1 MYQDHQKFI
10 LEVGETRR
18 KMNDELESVEEEL
31 SKLKGEAF

>member
-18 KMNDELESVEEEL
+18 KMNDELEKVHEEL
-31 SKLKGEAF
+31 SKLKAEAS